1 MANVGKV
8 KLSRDH
14 DNTDQVVLTVEETD
28 ALIDLLSSA
37 VSQSKELEDDK
48 YEGQVTIKW
57 NDKRLNVMSGRAKR
71 AKEESDT

>member
-14 DNTDQVVLTVEETD
+14 DNTDQVVLTVEEAEAFRELLD
-28 ALIDLLSSA
+28 AAI
-37 VSQSKELEDDK
+37 SQSTHHDDDK

-57 NDKRLNVMSGRAKR
+57 NDKQINVLSGRVKR
-71 AKEESDT
+71 ATEESDT